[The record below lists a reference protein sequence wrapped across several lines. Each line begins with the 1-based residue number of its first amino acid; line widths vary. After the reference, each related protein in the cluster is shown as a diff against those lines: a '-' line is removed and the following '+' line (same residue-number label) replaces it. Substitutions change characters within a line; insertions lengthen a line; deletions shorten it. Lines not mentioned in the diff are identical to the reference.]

1 MKTQIKEL
9 HRGSADII
17 GTPHA
22 LRNEVARKVN
32 VENPLTME
40 VKVNENKLNL
50 TCKYS
55 QSGKNFEYISDQL
68 TIEQVKKIIPG
79 DLRAINH
86 PELVF
91 AYFRINGD
99 MTCEYVILR
108 RRTERCVW
116 KHGQTIVIPESD
128 VTIL

>member
-68 TIEQVKKIIPG
+68 TIEQVKEVIPG
-79 DLRAINH
+79 DTRAINH
-86 PELVF
+86 PWLVC

-99 MTCEYVILR
+99 MTCEYVLLR
-108 RRTERCVW
+108 RRTDRCVW
-116 KHGQTIVIPESD
+116 KQGQTIIIPESD